1 MTTKGG
7 MIMDLSGKVAI
18 VTGAGQGIGR
28 AIAIRFARAGAD
40 LALVD
45 VNLAAIEGVAK
56 EVEAL
61 GRRALPI
68 RADVSK
74 NDEVQSMAQKTLAHF
89 NQLDILINNAGITGK
104 TAPLTELD
112 ESDWDAVINVN
123 LKGVFLC
130 CKAVINHML
139 QRKYGKIVN
148 VASIAG
154 KEGNPTL
161 IPYSASK
168 AGVIC
173 LTKALAKEVTE
184 YGIHVNCVSPAVI
197 ETPILQG
204 IAPSTIEYM
213 VSKIPLGRV
222 GKPEEVAA
230 VVHFLASDDAS
241 FVTGQCYD
249 VSGGRATY

>member
-1 MTTKGG
+1 
-7 MIMDLSGKVAI
+7 MDLTDKVAI

-28 AIAIRFARAGAD
+28 AIALRLAGAG
-40 LALVD
+40 ATV
-45 VNLAAIEGVAK
+45 VVADMNRK
-56 EVEAL
+56 VGEEVAQEIKAL
-61 GRRALPI
+61 GRQSLVAEV
-68 RADVSK
+68 DVSK
-74 NDEVQSMAQKTLAHF
+74 LDQVQQMAQQTLETF
-89 NQLDILINNAGITGK
+89 NQIDILVNNAGIAGK
-104 TAPLTELD
+104 TAMLPDLD
-112 ESDWDAVINVN
+112 ESDWDAVLDVN

-130 CKAVINHML
+130 CKAVIDHMIER
-139 QRKYGKIVN
+139 QYGKIVS

-173 LTKALAKEVTE
+173 LTKALAKEVTK
-184 YGIHVNCVSPAVI
+184 YSINVNCVSPAVI
-197 ETPILQG
+197 QTPILEQVSQ
-204 IAPSTIEYM
+204 STIDYM

>member
-1 MTTKGG
+1 
-7 MIMDLSGKVAI
+7 MDLTDKVAI
-18 VTGAGQGIGR
+18 VTGGGQGIGR
-28 AIAIRFARAGAD
+28 AIALRLAGAGATVVVAE
-40 LALVD
+40 LNRKVG
-45 VNLAAIEGVAK
+45 ETVAK
-56 EVEAL
+56 EIEAL
-61 GRRALPI
+61 GCKSLVI
-68 RADVSK
+68 EVDVSK
-74 NDEVQSMAQKTLAHF
+74 LDQVQRMAQQTLETF
-89 NQLDILINNAGITGK
+89 NQIDILVNNAGIAGK
-104 TAPLTELD
+104 TATLPDLD
-112 ESDWDAVINVN
+112 ESDWDAVLDVN

-130 CKAVINHML
+130 CKAVIDHMIER
-139 QRKYGKIVN
+139 QYGKIVS

-184 YGIHVNCVSPAVI
+184 YNINVNCVSPAVI
-197 ETPILQG
+197 ATPILEQVSQ
-204 IAPSTIEYM
+204 STIDYM

-230 VVHFLASDDAS
+230 VVHFIASDDAS

-249 VSGGRATY
+249 VIGGRATY

>member
-1 MTTKGG
+1 
-7 MIMDLSGKVAI
+7 MDLTDKVAI

-28 AIAIRFARAGAD
+28 AIALRLAGAG
-40 LALVD
+40 ATV
-45 VNLAAIEGVAK
+45 VVADMNREVGEIVVK
-56 EVEAL
+56 EIEAL
-61 GRRALPI
+61 GRKALVI
-68 RADVSK
+68 EVDVSRQ
-74 NDEVQSMAQKTLAHF
+74 DQVQRMAQQTLETF
-89 NQLDILINNAGITGK
+89 NQIDILVNNAGIAGK
-104 TAPLTELD
+104 TATLPDLD
-112 ESDWDAVINVN
+112 ESDWDAVIDVN

-130 CKAVINHML
+130 CKAVIDHMIER
-139 QRKYGKIVN
+139 QYGKIVS

-184 YGIHVNCVSPAVI
+184 YSINVNCVSPAVI
-197 ETPILQG
+197 QTPILEQVSQ
-204 IAPSTIEYM
+204 STIDYM

>member
-1 MTTKGG
+1 
-7 MIMDLSGKVAI
+7 MDLNGKVAV

-28 AIAIRFARAGAD
+28 AIALRLAAAGASI
-40 LALVD
+40 ALVD
-45 VNLAAIEGVAK
+45 LNLSAVEEVSQEILDLEGEGKSIAI
-56 EVEAL
+56 
-61 GRRALPI
+61 RTDI
-68 RADVSK
+68 SK
-74 NDEVQSMAQKTLAHF
+74 SDQVYSMIERTLQTF
-89 NQLDILINNAGITGK
+89 SQIDILINNAGIAGK
-104 TAPLTELD
+104 TAPLTELE
-112 ESDWDAVINVN
+112 ESDWDLVIDVN

-130 CKAVINHML
+130 CKAVIDHMIE
-139 QRKYGKIVN
+139 RRYGKIVS

-161 IPYSASK
+161 IPYSSSK

-184 YGIHVNCVSPAVI
+184 YSINVNCVSPAVI
-197 ETPILQG
+197 ETPILQQVTE
-204 IAPSTIEYM
+204 STINYM

-222 GKPEEVAA
+222 GRPEEVAA
-230 VVHFLASDDAS
+230 VVHFLASEEAS

>member
-1 MTTKGG
+1 
-7 MIMDLSGKVAI
+7 MDLSGKVAI

-28 AIAIRFARAGAD
+28 AIALRLAGAGAD
-40 LALVD
+40 VAPVD
-45 VNLAAIEGVAK
+45 INFASVEEVAK
-56 EVEAL
+56 EIEGA
-61 GRRALPI
+61 GRKAIPI
-68 RADVSK
+68 QADVSN
-74 NDEVQSMAQKTLAHF
+74 NDQVQHMVGQTLRAF
-89 NQLDILINNAGITGK
+89 NQIDILVNNAGIVGK
-104 TAPLTELD
+104 TAPLTQLD
-112 ESDWDAVINVN
+112 ESDWDAVIDVN

-130 CKAVINHML
+130 CKGVIDHMI
-139 QRKYGKIVN
+139 QRRHGKIVS

-161 IPYSASK
+161 IPYSTSK

-184 YGIHVNCVSPAVI
+184 YNIRVNCVSPAVI
-197 ETPILQG
+197 DTPILKTM
-204 IAPSTIEYM
+204 APETVDYL

-222 GKPEEVAA
+222 GHPEEVAA

>member
-1 MTTKGG
+1 
-7 MIMDLSGKVAI
+7 MDLTDKVAI

-28 AIAIRFARAGAD
+28 AIALRLAGAG
-40 LALVD
+40 ATV
-45 VNLAAIEGVAK
+45 VAADMNRRVGEEVAR
-56 EVEAL
+56 EIEAL
-61 GRRALPI
+61 GGRSLI
-68 RADVSK
+68 IEVDVSEI
-74 NDEVQSMAQKTLAHF
+74 DQVQQMAQQTLETF
-89 NQLDILINNAGITGK
+89 NQIDILVNNAGIAGK
-104 TAPLTELD
+104 TATLPDLD
-112 ESDWDAVINVN
+112 ESDWDAVLNVN

-130 CKAVINHML
+130 CKAVIDHMIER
-139 QRKYGKIVN
+139 QYGKIVS

-184 YGIHVNCVSPAVI
+184 YGINVNCVSPAVI
-197 ETPILQG
+197 RTPILEQVSQ
-204 IAPSTIEYM
+204 STIDYM

>member
-1 MTTKGG
+1 
-7 MIMDLSGKVAI
+7 MDLTDKVAI

-28 AIAIRFARAGAD
+28 AIALRLAGAG
-40 LALVD
+40 ATV
-45 VNLAAIEGVAK
+45 VVAEMNRRVGEAVAK
-56 EVEAL
+56 EIEAL
-61 GRRALPI
+61 GRRSLVI
-68 RADVSK
+68 EVDVSK
-74 NDEVQSMAQKTLAHF
+74 LDQTQRMAQQTLETF
-89 NQLDILINNAGITGK
+89 NQIDILVNNAGIAGK
-104 TAPLTELD
+104 TATLPDLD
-112 ESDWDAVINVN
+112 ESDWDAVIDVN

-130 CKAVINHML
+130 CKAVIDHMIER
-139 QRKYGKIVN
+139 QHGKIVS

-184 YGIHVNCVSPAVI
+184 YSINVNCVSPAVI
-197 ETPILQG
+197 RTPILEQVSQ
-204 IAPSTIEYM
+204 STIDYM

>member
-1 MTTKGG
+1 
-7 MIMDLSGKVAI
+7 MDLSGKVAI

-28 AIAIRFARAGAD
+28 AIALRLAEAGAD
-40 LALVD
+40 IALVD
-45 VNLAAIEGVAK
+45 VNSDSIAGVGS
-56 EVEAL
+56 EVKKL
-61 GRRALPI
+61 GRKALSI
-68 RADVSK
+68 QADVSK
-74 NDEVQSMAQKTLAHF
+74 FDQVQSVVQQTLEVLD
-89 NQLDILINNAGITGK
+89 QIDILINNAGIVGK
-104 TAPLTELD
+104 TAPLTELN
-112 ESDWDAVINVN
+112 ESDWDAVMDVN
-123 LKGVFLC
+123 LRGVFLC
-130 CKAVINHML
+130 CKAVIDYMI
-139 QRKYGKIVN
+139 QRRYGKIVS

-184 YGIHVNCVSPAVI
+184 YNIHVNCVSPAVI
-197 ETPILQG
+197 NTPIIQQV
-204 IAPSTIEYM
+204 APETVDYM

>member
-1 MTTKGG
+1 MV
-7 MIMDLSGKVAI
+7 LSGKVAI
-18 VTGAGQGIGR
+18 VTGCGQGIGQ
-28 AIAIRFARAGAD
+28 AIAIRLADAGAD
-40 LALVD
+40 IVLVD
-45 VNLAAIEGVAK
+45 LNRVAIEAVAK
-56 EVEAL
+56 EIQSL
-61 GRRALPI
+61 GRKTLPI
-68 RADVSK
+68 QADVSSP
-74 NDEVQSMAQKTLAHF
+74 EQVQGMAQQTLDTF
-89 NQLDILINNAGITGK
+89 NQIDILVNNAGIAGK

-112 ESDWDAVINVN
+112 ESDWDAVMDVN

-130 CKAVINHML
+130 CKAVIDHMI
-139 QRKYGKIVN
+139 QRRYGKIVS

-161 IPYSASK
+161 IPYSVSK

-173 LTKALAKEVTE
+173 MTKALAKEVTE
-184 YGIHVNCVSPAVI
+184 YNIHVNCVSPAVI
-197 ETPILQG
+197 ETPILKQV
-204 IAPSTIEYM
+204 AQSTVDYM

-222 GKPEEVAA
+222 GTPDEVAA

>member
-1 MTTKGG
+1 
-7 MIMDLSGKVAI
+7 MDLNGKVAV

-28 AIAIRFARAGAD
+28 AIALRLAAAGAS

-45 VNLAAIEGVAK
+45 LNLSAVEEVSQEILDLEGEGKSIAI
-56 EVEAL
+56 
-61 GRRALPI
+61 RTDI
-68 RADVSK
+68 SK
-74 NDEVQSMAQKTLAHF
+74 SDQVYSMIERTLQTF
-89 NQLDILINNAGITGK
+89 SQIDILINNAGIAGK
-104 TAPLTELD
+104 TVPLTELE
-112 ESDWDAVINVN
+112 ESDWDLVMNVN

-130 CKAVINHML
+130 CKAVIDHMIE
-139 QRKYGKIVN
+139 RRYGKIVS

-161 IPYSASK
+161 IPYSSSK

-184 YGIHVNCVSPAVI
+184 YNINVNCVSPAVI
-197 ETPILQG
+197 ETPILQQVTE
-204 IAPSTIEYM
+204 STINYM

-222 GKPEEVAA
+222 GRPEEVAA
-230 VVHFLASDDAS
+230 VVHFLASEEAS

>member
-1 MTTKGG
+1 
-7 MIMDLSGKVAI
+7 MDLTDKVAI

-28 AIAIRFARAGAD
+28 AIALRLAGAG
-40 LALVD
+40 ATV
-45 VNLAAIEGVAK
+45 VVADMNRK
-56 EVEAL
+56 VGEEVAQEIEAL
-61 GRRALPI
+61 GRRSLATEV
-68 RADVSK
+68 DVSK
-74 NDEVQSMAQKTLAHF
+74 LDQVQQMVQQTLETF
-89 NQLDILINNAGITGK
+89 NQIDILVNNAGIAGK
-104 TAPLTELD
+104 TATLPDLD
-112 ESDWDAVINVN
+112 ESDWDAVLDVN

-130 CKAVINHML
+130 CKAVIDHMIER
-139 QRKYGKIVN
+139 QYGKIVS

-184 YGIHVNCVSPAVI
+184 YSINVNCVSPAVI
-197 ETPILQG
+197 RTPILEQVSQ
-204 IAPSTIEYM
+204 STIDYM